1 MTKDTEDASPTVTRR
16 YVLMGGAALAAIAVA
31 GGAGY
36 YLWTQPDTAVAQPA
50 AGGAEVPIGELM
62 TPGPL
67 GDQVQQPEVHLLR
80 LHLGRGIRRQRIVV
94 ARRFFRGAGRLA
106 GLWGRLA
113 GLGRHR

>member
-50 AGGAEVPIGELM
+50 AGGGEVPIFEVLGEL
-62 TPGPL
+62 L
-67 GDQVQQPEVHLLR
+67 VQLARAGRYGLR
-80 LHLGRGIRRQRIVV
+80 LVGVEEEPET
-94 ARRFFRGAGRLA
+94 
-106 GLWGRLA
+106 
-113 GLGRHR
+113 